1 MKPKGGHYNH
11 EEINFTLLES
21 VICLRNEYFTKEKKR
36 ESGMYVGFGGSY
48 DLGPSKGMTGSSR
61 WGQVPNG

>member
-1 MKPKGGHYNH
+1 MKKS
-11 EEINFTLLES
+11 IFTLLES
-21 VICLRNEYFTKEKKR
+21 VIYLSNEYFTMEKKR
-36 ESGMYVGFGGSY
+36 ELGMYVGFGGSY